1 MCFMQEIKGTNNMTH
16 KMTTTLHYTAT
27 TLMYIERDAS
37 LGRWGAGGRGK
48 GRGGDEFLKPK

>member
-16 KMTTTLHYTAT
+16 KMTTLHYTAN

-37 LGRWGAGGRGK
+37 LGRWGAGGRGE
-48 GRGGDEFLKPK
+48 GEGLGMSS